1 MDLFGWLSWLGI
13 GGTAAAI
20 AVAFI
25 APGLLP
31 MAAVALLKGL
41 AEALAEGV
49 RWLGSVL
56 LKGAEHTFA
65 NRAAVFLLVFGI
77 LAGGYAGDR
86 WEFVRPYIPE
96 WARSESGQVKA
107 ARAQEAAK
115 YRAKASKPAPKQAVR
130 KSARDEFMCS
140 LFGNCT

>member
-13 GGTAAAI
+13 GGTAALIGA
-20 AVAFI
+20 AVI
-25 APGLLP
+25 APGILP
-31 MAAVALLKGL
+31 MALVGVLKGV
-41 AEALAEGV
+41 AEALAEGA

-65 NRAAVFLLVFGI
+65 NRAAVLLLVIGI

-86 WEFVRPYIPE
+86 WEFVRPYIPA
-96 WARSESGQVKA
+96 WLQSESGQVKA

-115 YRAKASKPAPKQAVR
+115 WRAKAKPAPKQPAR
-130 KSARDEFMCS
+130 KSAHDELMCG
-140 LFGNCT
+140 LFGNCM

>member
-1 MDLFGWLSWLGI
+1 MDLLGWLSWLGI

-25 APGLLP
+25 APSILP
-31 MAAVALLKGL
+31 MALVGVLKGV
-41 AEALAEGV
+41 AEALAEGA

-77 LAGGYAGDR
+77 LAGGWAGDR
-86 WEFVRPYIPE
+86 YEFVRPYVPA
-96 WARSESGQVKA
+96 WLQSESGQTKA
-107 ARAQEAAK
+107 DRAHEAAK
-115 YRAKASKPAPKQAVR
+115 WRAKVKPAPKQAVR